1 MGLVGLVGLQGG
13 VDGPPRAAAE
23 VPVEVGRAAAGLPIG
38 IGRERKRAAW
48 PPRAPTDP
56 QRRIA
61 KGIQHSTRTQAHNL
75 PQGLLP
81 PSKASRKHQ
90 FTQKIYLV
98 YILGSAESKTDMV
111 VSIALAAIAVG
122 GHVATGPHRGKA
134 RGRRFFIA
142 VEGWPEKQEGF
153 TMGPS

>member
-1 MGLVGLVGLQGG
+1 
-13 VDGPPRAAAE
+13 
-23 VPVEVGRAAAGLPIG
+23 
-38 IGRERKRAAW
+38 
-48 PPRAPTDP
+48 
-56 QRRIA
+56 
-61 KGIQHSTRTQAHNL
+61 
-75 PQGLLP
+75 
-81 PSKASRKHQ
+81 
-90 FTQKIYLV
+90 
-98 YILGSAESKTDMV
+98 MV